1 MKKITLLFL
10 ALFTMFLGLTSV
22 SAHEKQGEILM
33 QNEETMEV
41 LANVSAECKSM
52 FGNPNEDGTLAYYLQ
67 MILDIIKYA
76 GIVLCILLTIVDF
89 AKALL
94 GDDKEMYKPL
104 AKTAFTRLAYAVM
117 LFFLPMVV
125 KTILLLIGA
134 YDTCG
139 IM

>member
-1 MKKITLLFL
+1 MKKAIILFL
-10 ALFTMFLGLTSV
+10 AVFTLFSSVLTV
-22 SAHEKQGEILM
+22 SAQESYEYLSNGE
-33 QNEETMEV
+33 TKEV

-52 FGNPNEDGTLAYYLQ
+52 FGNPNTEGSLAYYLQ

-76 GIVLCILLTIVDF
+76 GIVLCIFLTIVDF

-104 AKTAFTRLAYAVM
+104 TKTAFARLAYAVM
-117 LFFLPMVV
+117 LFFLPAII
-125 KTILLLIGA
+125 KTLLLLLGA

-139 IM
+139 IS